1 MDMISLQGKF
11 LWEKSGW
18 IPKAGVM
25 NTEWRSTKINFD
37 ADFNI
42 FNHWKNSNK
51 YKKFFFKY
59 KLK

>member
-1 MDMISLQGKF
+1 
-11 LWEKSGW
+11 
-18 IPKAGVM
+18 M
-25 NTEWRSTKINFD
+25 NTDSEASTKIKASKLN
-37 ADFNI
+37 FNI